1 MKRVLFCVLAGL
13 ILTNICLGQDITE
26 RSDTT
31 FVNISRSDETTSNS
45 KVILEFAI
53 EAGETIHT
61 ASSTR
66 IGMTRIYLTVCY
78 GYNYVDNFFAVGSGF
93 GTSFKLIGNF
103 GLNMELTYVPLFSIH
118 SGLFDVVGFWRNSL
132 IQFRPMFSYQ
142 FTKRLKIYAGP
153 SLNILVQNNDDGG
166 LFLLNP
172 AIDVKIPYNLYNKT
186 YENSTL
192 NMWIGVVGGIK
203 FILFPK

>member
-1 MKRVLFCVLAGL
+1 MKKVSIISIL
-13 ILTNICLGQDITE
+13 IIAVGFKVEAQNQTDTQVFDSLY
-26 RSDTT
+26 SD
-31 FVNISRSDETTSNS
+31 VPYSTSNNS
-45 KVILEFAI
+45 KFVLEFAI

-61 ASSTR
+61 ASSIR
-66 IGMTRIYLTVCY
+66 IGMTRIYMTVCY
-78 GYNYVDNFFAVGSGF
+78 GYNYVDNFFAVGSGP

-103 GLNMELTYVPLFSIH
+103 GLNIELTYVPLFSIH
-118 SGLFDVVGFWRNSL
+118 SGLFDVIGFWRNSL

-142 FTKRLKIYAGP
+142 FTKRFKIYAGP

-166 LFLLNP
+166 LFLSP

-186 YENSTL
+186 FENSTL
-192 NMWIGVVGGIK
+192 NMWIGIVGGIK